1 MSLRITKYLLLLPLT
16 ISLLGLNLVAQE
28 VEEVIVT
35 STKKAAS
42 VQDLALSVQALT
54 STDMV
59 EAQITETEDM
69 AELIPG
75 FIQSPGIG
83 SGTNV
88 GIRGLIGTAVGA
100 NTTASVQSHING
112 LQVNSS
118 VFTTIGFFDASQIE
132 ILSGPQGTLFGRNA
146 TGGIINVTTTAPEH
160 NFEGSM
166 KFDIGQG
173 NQTRMTYA
181 QNFDLT
187 DKLAARIA
195 VQSYEKDG
203 QIYNIHTENNI
214 DDRSTEDYRISLNYA
229 INDTTELDIIHQSHK
244 ADDNRS
250 HFTANRCER
259 DPFYGCLPWEEGQL
273 NAPGYTSGSVDG
285 LFGILSQ
292 TNNNYDEYAN
302 SIYPSSIDEVN
313 RDFDPHT
320 KQTFDLT
327 QIILTKQFDNFELKV
342 RASTSD
348 RDYLRTGD
356 VDGSVAS
363 EGATSG
369 VINAIMNGGVQA
381 AVVAGALADPT
392 NAGAINAGLATT
404 EQVTAG
410 ALDAYAAAVAAGG
423 TPSIPFF
430 DNDNNQFD
438 IALGLPCIDGVSE
451 WSGSF
456 ECSDV
461 VETTDQVEINLVSDF
476 DGPVNFVAGLF
487 AWESNNHNTFYTH
500 TGSYNVLRSFDLH
513 PMSNYFAVGNGSL
526 PELQGQGY
534 GGLAFFNEFVGWAG
548 SSFTD
553 TFDVD
558 NPIAEGGG
566 GLTCAELAAAGSA
579 AGVPGVT
586 AQTLGCNALLL
597 DDGSFT
603 QYLATVEMLI
613 PNTFKR
619 TLPMELGG
627 LIQDNPVIQESVAFY
642 GNVFYDISDDT
653 KLTFGYRV
661 NEDKYDDYSI
671 NALGDGTNPDYV
683 YSPVYDLYTF
693 AGTVEASDAAF
704 RTKGSDTAETFKLAI
719 QHNLNDDMM
728 VYASVSTGNKPGGS
742 TPDQYGNP
750 SVFAPET
757 VDSFELGLR
766 SILMDGRLLMNL
778 TAFSMEFKDAHT
790 SQVVGSAAITNS
802 LDYTHN
808 GLEGQMKF
816 FVTEATSIDFNF
828 LALDSTIDEGESLF
842 NPLNPNGATE
852 ILDVYRIGADD
863 YDENGVVIPDS
874 DTARWIA
881 ALEAQY
887 AATGG
892 LSQALLLPQPDGIPC
907 AALAAFI
914 QTGTP
919 LELCNDNLA
928 ASGNSFIGGTAA
940 SYAALLTGNEDAAG
954 LLPFL
959 LFALTDT
966 GIIANY
972 QGRNL
977 SAGRWVADSDTFA
990 GLPLPWL
997 AADYLVPLGGTRTP
1011 FTSELDYN
1019 IAVNHSMA
1027 VMSGMLDLK
1036 LTYSHK
1042 GDSNGDLFDSPLT
1055 YTPDQDYL
1063 DLYGNWTPNNGD
1075 YYVGFYVKNLEDSR
1089 NLAGSRTTSEMVG
1102 GPANLYFTQPRT
1114 AGVTFGL
1121 NF

>member
-16 ISLLGLNLVAQE
+16 ISLFGINLVAQE

-35 STKKAAS
+35 STKKATS

-118 VFTTIGFFDASQIE
+118 VFTTIGFFDSSQIE

-173 NQTRMTYA
+173 GQTRMTYA

-203 QIYNIHTENNI
+203 QIYNLETGNNI
-214 DDRSTEDYRISLNYA
+214 DDRSTEDYRISLNYT
-229 INDTTELDIIHQSHK
+229 INDTTELDFIHQSHS

-285 LFGILSQ
+285 LFGILAQ
-292 TNNNYDEYAN
+292 TNNYEDEYAN

-363 EGATSG
+363 EGFTSG
-369 VINAIMNGGVQA
+369 INHAIMNAGVYAQ
-381 AVVAGALADPT
+381 VEAGVL
-392 NAGAINAGLATT
+392 
-404 EQVTAG
+404 
-410 ALDAYAAAVAAGG
+410 AAGG
-423 TPSIPFF
+423 QTGLDAGVLDQDDIDSLTLDEYQAGVLAGTYPVF
-430 DNDNNQFD
+430 DNSNNQFEMQLD
-438 IALGLPCIDGVSE
+438 LPCLDGVRTFKGDS
-451 WSGSF
+451 SY

-461 VETTDQVEINLVSDF
+461 VETTDQVEINIVSDF

-487 AWESNNHNTFYTH
+487 AWESDNHNTFYTH
-500 TGSYNVLRSFDLH
+500 TASYNVLRDFDLH
-513 PMSNYFAVGNGSL
+513 PLSNYFAVGNGAL

-534 GGLAFFNEFVGWAG
+534 GGLAFYQTFLGWAQ
-548 SSFTD
+548 SNFSETYDLENPF
-553 TFDVD
+553 FDNED
-558 NPIAEGGG
+558 GYSAIDPDLE
-566 GLTCAELAAAGSA
+566 LSCAQLLAAGQN
-579 AGVPGVT
+579 P
-586 AQTLGCNALLL
+586 LGCNEILQSELDFVTYMAAADNLLAQL
-597 DDGSFT
+597 G
-603 QYLATVEMLI
+603 QPAA
-613 PNTFKR
+613 FKR
-619 TLPMELGG
+619 TVPIQLGG
-627 LIQDNPVIQESVAFY
+627 LIQDNPVVQESVAFY
-642 GNVFYDISDDT
+642 ANVFYDLSDDT

-661 NEDKYDDYSI
+661 NEDKYDDYAF
-671 NALGDGTNPDYV
+671 NALGDVLNADYR
-683 YSPVYDLYTF
+683 YSPVYDLYTL
-693 AGTVEASDAAF
+693 AGTVEESNEAF
-704 RTKGSDTAETFKLAI
+704 RTKGEDTAETFKLAI
-719 QHNLNDDMM
+719 QHNLNDDTM
-728 VYASVSTGNKPGGS
+728 VYASYSTGNKPGGS

-750 SVFAPET
+750 TVFAPET

-766 SILMDGRLLMNL
+766 SILMDGRMLMNL
-778 TAFSMEFKDAHT
+778 TAFSMEFQDAHT

-808 GLEGQMKF
+808 GLEGQMRF
-816 FVTEATSIDFNF
+816 FVNEATSIDFNF
-828 LALDSTIDEGESLF
+828 LALDSTIDDGEELF
-842 NPLNPNGATE
+842 NPLNPNGASE
-852 ILDVYRIGADD
+852 ILDIYNLTDEDDVARMALALDALVADGSISSQSLQLP
-863 YDENGVVIPDS
+863 NP
-874 DTARWIA
+874 IA
-881 ALEAQY
+881 GGGGGYSCAQLEALGSAAGVAGVT
-887 AATGG
+887 AATLGCD
-892 LSQALLLPQPDGIPC
+892 AL
-907 AALAAFI
+907 
-914 QTGTP
+914 
-919 LELCNDNLA
+919 
-928 ASGNSFIGGTAA
+928 IGGTGA
-940 SYAALLTGNEDAAG
+940 SYLGLLTSNPDAG
-954 LLPFL
+954 DLLPFL
-959 LFALTDT
+959 LIGLTDT
-966 GIIANY
+966 GMIANY

-977 SAGRWVADSDTFA
+977 SRGRWVADSDAFA
-990 GLPLPWL
+990 ALPLPWL

-1042 GDSNGDLFDSPLT
+1042 GDTNGDLFESPLT
-1055 YTPDQDYL
+1055 YVPEQDYF
-1063 DLYGNWTPNNGD
+1063 DLYGNWTPNDGD
-1075 YYVGFYVKNLEDSR
+1075 YYVGFYIKNLEDSR

-1114 AGVTFGL
+1114 AGLTFGL

>member
-1 MSLRITKYLLLLPLT
+1 MSLRITKYFLLLPLT
-16 ISLLGLNLVAQE
+16 ISLFGINLVAQE
-28 VEEVIVT
+28 IEEVIVT
-35 STKKAAS
+35 STKKATS

-118 VFTTIGFFDASQIE
+118 VFTTIGFFDSSQIE

-173 NQTRMTYA
+173 GQTRMTYA

-187 DKLAARIA
+187 DKLAARLA

-203 QIYNIHTENNI
+203 QIYNIHTGNNI

-229 INDTTELDIIHQSHK
+229 INDTTEIDFIHQVHS

-273 NAPGYTSGSVDG
+273 NAPGFVSGSVDG
-285 LFGILSQ
+285 LFGILAQ
-292 TNNNYDEYAN
+292 TNNGYDEYAN

-342 RASTSD
+342 KASTSD

-363 EGATSG
+363 AGFTSG

-381 AVVAGALADPT
+381 AVVAAALADPT
-392 NAGAINAGLATT
+392 NAGAIDAGLATT
-404 EQVTAG
+404 EQVKAG
-410 ALDAYAAAVAAGG
+410 ALAAYAAAVAAGG
-423 TPSIPFF
+423 TATIPFF
-430 DNDNNQFD
+430 DNDNNQFTMP
-438 IALGLPCIDGVSE
+438 LGLPCIDSVGE
-451 WSGSF
+451 WSGSY

-476 DGPVNFVAGLF
+476 DGPINFVAGLF
-487 AWESNNHNTFYTH
+487 AWESDNHNTFYTQ
-500 TGSYNVLRSFDLH
+500 TASYNVLRSFDLH

-548 SSFTD
+548 SAFTE
-553 TFDVD
+553 TFDIA
-558 NPIAEGGG
+558 NPVYVAENVG
-566 GLTCAELAAAGSA
+566 TAACTAAATA
-579 AGVPGVT
+579 ATCVEFAAT
-586 AQTLGCNALLL
+586 DLDFETYLL
-597 DDGSFT
+597 
-603 QYLATVEMLI
+603 TVESLL

-619 TLPMELGG
+619 TLPMQLGG
-627 LIQDNPVIQESVAFY
+627 LIQDNPVIQESVAIY
-642 GNVFYDISDDT
+642 GNLFYDISDDT
-653 KLTFGYRV
+653 RLTIGYRA
-661 NEDKYDDYSI
+661 NDDKYDDYSI

-728 VYASVSTGNKPGGS
+728 VYASLSTGNKPGGS

-778 TAFSMEFKDAHT
+778 TAFSMEFQDAHT

-852 ILDVYRIGADD
+852 ILDIYVIGASD
-863 YDENGVVIPDS
+863 YDEDGVVIAGS

-881 ALEAQY
+881 ALQAQY
-887 AATGG
+887 AASDAEESR
-892 LSQALLLPQPDGIPC
+892 LAC
-907 AALAAFI
+907 ATAF
-914 QTGTP
+914 
-919 LELCNDNLA
+919 
-928 ASGNSFIGGTAA
+928 
-940 SYAALLTGNEDAAG
+940 
-954 LLPFL
+954 
-959 LFALTDT
+959 
-966 GIIANY
+966 
-972 QGRNL
+972 
-977 SAGRWVADSDTFA
+977 
-990 GLPLPWL
+990 
-997 AADYLVPLGGTRTP
+997 
-1011 FTSELDYN
+1011 
-1019 IAVNHSMA
+1019 
-1027 VMSGMLDLK
+1027 
-1036 LTYSHK
+1036 
-1042 GDSNGDLFDSPLT
+1042 
-1055 YTPDQDYL
+1055 
-1063 DLYGNWTPNNGD
+1063 NWCTI
-1075 YYVGFYVKNLEDSR
+1075 
-1089 NLAGSRTTSEMVG
+1089 
-1102 GPANLYFTQPRT
+1102 
-1114 AGVTFGL
+1114 
-1121 NF
+1121 

>member
-16 ISLLGLNLVAQE
+16 ISLFGLNLVAQE
-28 VEEVIVT
+28 IEEVIVT

-173 NQTRMTYA
+173 GQTRMTYA

-273 NAPGYTSGSVDG
+273 NTPGFTSGSVDG
-285 LFGILSQ
+285 LFGILAQ
-292 TNNNYDEYAN
+292 TNNMNDDFAN

-369 VINAIMNGGVQA
+369 VINAIMNGGVNA
-381 AVVAGALADPT
+381 AVVTAALSDPANVAAITGGFATAAQVQAGAQA
-392 NAGAINAGLATT
+392 
-404 EQVTAG
+404 
-410 ALDAYAAAVAAGG
+410 AYDAAVAAGG
-423 TPSIPFF
+423 TATIPFF

-438 IALGLPCIDGVSE
+438 IALGLPCMDGVGE

-476 DGPVNFVAGLF
+476 DGPLNFVAGLF

-500 TGSYNVLRSFDLH
+500 TQAYNVLRSFDLH

-534 GGLAFFNEFVGWAG
+534 GGLGFFNEFVGWAG
-548 SSFTD
+548 SGFTD
-553 TFDVD
+553 TFDVA
-558 NPIAEGGG
+558 NPFADGGMG
-566 GLTCAELAAAGSA
+566 FTCAELLAAGQNPT
-579 AGVPGVT
+579 GT
-586 AQTLGCNALLL
+586 CDALLL

-603 QYLATVEMLI
+603 QYMATVEAI
-613 PNTFKR
+613 APNTFKR
-619 TLPMELGG
+619 TLPMQLGG
-627 LIQDNPVIQESVAFY
+627 LIQDNPVIQESVAIY
-642 GNVFYDISDDT
+642 GNLFYDISDDT
-653 KLTFGYRV
+653 KLTIGYRA
-661 NEDKYDDYSI
+661 NDDKYDDYSI

-728 VYASVSTGNKPGGS
+728 VYASLSTGNKPGGS

-757 VDSFELGLR
+757 VDSFEFGLR

-778 TAFSMEFKDAHT
+778 TAFSMEFQDAHT

-852 ILDVYRIGADD
+852 ILDVYRIGSGD
-863 YDENGVVIPDS
+863 YDEDTGLVIEGS

-881 ALEAQY
+881 ALQAQY

-892 LSQALLLPQPDGIPC
+892 ASQDLLVPQPTTGALSDCAVAAAAGMDSLGLC
-907 AALAAFI
+907 AA
-914 QTGTP
+914 G
-919 LELCNDNLA
+919 
-928 ASGNSFIGGTAA
+928 FIGGTPS
-940 SYAALLTGNEDAAG
+940 SYAALLTGNPAAEG

-959 LFALTDT
+959 MFALTDT

-977 SAGRWVADSDTFA
+977 SAGRWVADSDAFA